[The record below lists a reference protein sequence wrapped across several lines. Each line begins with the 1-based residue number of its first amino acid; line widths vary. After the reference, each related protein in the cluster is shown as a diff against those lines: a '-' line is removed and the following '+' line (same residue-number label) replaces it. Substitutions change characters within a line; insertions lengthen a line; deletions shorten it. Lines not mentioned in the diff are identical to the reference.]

1 MGRAS
6 FPFLLLAAALGAAC
20 ASSGVGD
27 AGTLDA
33 APADGGVADAGAA
46 DSGAPDTGPSDA
58 APTDTGFEDTGVEDA
73 GLSDTGLDDAGLD
86 DAGLADAGLD
96 DAGLA
101 DAGPSDSGAL
111 LRDDAGC
118 PLPSGAVDDPLAAGL
133 PTGLVLWLRGDHGVA
148 TLADGTS
155 VCRWEDVSGNG
166 RHFTP
171 VGAAMPTYTSSAVA
185 GRPAVVFSTGRRLER
200 ADVLGLGATQGRTI
214 AARTQIAD
222 TTRRFGTLLQGDR
235 GTNWRYLELEQ
246 NTFNTVGRRVGVYL
260 TANAYDSDVATSTAA
275 RTHVYAIST
284 IVPGTVLPAALSY
297 AVDGVER
304 SLTRTPGGNGPS
316 GPGNNRVWDFSGAG
330 FTSIGETGAPGFAGG
345 AVGEVLVFDHAL
357 SAPER
362 AAVEAHLSR

>member
-1 MGRAS
+1 MRRAWV
-6 FPFLLLAAALGAAC
+6 FPILLVTAAC

-27 AGTLDA
+27 AGSEDA
-33 APADGGVADAGAA
+33 STADRGVADTGASDRGNA
-46 DSGAPDTGPSDA
+46 LDAEAVDLGDPSDA
-58 APTDTGFEDTGVEDA
+58 GLTDLGLEDSGLPDLGLEDA
-73 GLSDTGLDDAGLD
+73 GLPDLGLEDSGLPDAG
-86 DAGLADAGLD
+86 A
-96 DAGLA
+96 
-101 DAGPSDSGAL
+101 

-118 PLPSGAVDDPLAAGL
+118 PLPSGAVDDPVAAGL
-133 PTGLVLWLRGDHGVA
+133 PNGLVLWLRGDHGVA
-148 TLADGTS
+148 TLEDGTS

-171 VGAAMPTYTSSAVA
+171 AGARPTYTSSAVA
-185 GRPAVVFSTGRRLER
+185 GRPAVVFSTGTRLER

-235 GTNWRYLELEQ
+235 STNWRYLELEQ

-284 IVPGTVLPAALSY
+284 IVPGTVLPGALSY
-297 AVDGVER
+297 AVDGQER
-304 SLTRTPGGNGPS
+304 TLTRTPGGNGPS
-316 GPGNNRVWDFSGAG
+316 GPGNNRVWDFAGAG
-330 FTSIGETGAPGFAGG
+330 FTSIGETGAAGFSGG

-357 SAPER
+357 TPVER